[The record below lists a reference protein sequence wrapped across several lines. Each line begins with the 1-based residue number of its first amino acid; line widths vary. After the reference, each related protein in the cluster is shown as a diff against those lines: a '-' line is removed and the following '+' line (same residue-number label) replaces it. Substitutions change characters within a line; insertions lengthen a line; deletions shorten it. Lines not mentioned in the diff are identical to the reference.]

1 MLRPALS
8 ALIAAATLALA
19 GCDQLGIES
28 PEKVAAAR
36 AAEGSAIGGAC
47 RHAGR
52 AIEDCYT
59 LNKKADK
66 AAIFAGWRDMNDYM
80 RENKIEAV
88 PPQLDNPMPT
98 ASGKAAEADT
108 EAEAPAAK
116 STKDGKSGKGSKE
129 DSKAAKEGKDTPDVK
144 DKDAKEAPAH

>member
-1 MLRPALS
+1 MLRLALS
-8 ALIAAATLALA
+8 ALIAVVALPLA

-28 PEKVAAAR
+28 PEKIAAAR
-36 AAEGSAIGGAC
+36 TAEGAAIGGAC

-80 RENKIEAV
+80 RENKIDAV
-88 PPQLDNPMPT
+88 SPQLENPVES
-98 ASGKAAEADT
+98 ASSKAAEAETPEADT
-108 EAEAPAAK
+108 QTAKAP
-116 STKDGKSGKGSKE
+116 
-129 DSKAAKEGKDTPDVK
+129 
-144 DKDAKEAPAH
+144 KDAKEPDAH